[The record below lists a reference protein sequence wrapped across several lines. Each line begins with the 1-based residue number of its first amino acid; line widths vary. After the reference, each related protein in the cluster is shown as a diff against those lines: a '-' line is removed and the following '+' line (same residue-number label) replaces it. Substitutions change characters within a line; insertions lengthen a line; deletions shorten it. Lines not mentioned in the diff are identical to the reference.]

1 MGGGGG
7 GGSKSTTIGYKY
19 FLGLHVALCHGLDEV
34 RAIRVGEREAW
45 KGSCYGGRIDI
56 NQPELF
62 GGEKREGGIVGAVD
76 VLMGGPSQ
84 GQNDYLVR
92 NLGSL
97 VPAFRGVVSLVMRQ
111 MYLASMNPYIKPWS
125 MLVRRTSCDWYPTR
139 CAIGLD
145 RNPAHIIY
153 ECLTNTEWGLGYP
166 PQTIDDASFRA
177 VADQL
182 YAEDFG
188 LSTTWSSQDPMEDFI
203 GDINRHIDAVLYT
216 HPRTGLWMLRL
227 MRGDYDPA
235 TVPVFGPAEISELRS
250 FARLGYAERVN
261 QLVVKFSEVTDVG
274 PVERCI
280 TIRNPAAR
288 AAQGQTVAE
297 TVEYPAITR
306 SSVASKVAT
315 RDLRQRSAVLAKA
328 TIVGKRHLT
337 DLLPGDVFK
346 LHWPE
351 YGLDAIYMRAVTIDY
366 GTPTDRK
373 VTVEAIEDVYALA
386 ASVITSATPTG
397 WENPVSIPQAAA
409 LRRLTEI
416 PYYVLVK
423 AITGDIPAI
432 QDAYDPKAGVVALLA
447 AKPTPDAMSYNL
459 VAQEGSEYVSRGSG
473 DWTPTGTLRANI
485 GPQTTEFMLDT
496 ELDTHLVHIGCIAYL
511 GDELVMVKALIN
523 GGLVTVARGV
533 LDTVPQGHP
542 AGTRLWFCGVDGL
555 DDTGYDGTE
564 YLEGETVKVKALTR
578 TARGEL
584 FEAAA
589 PLDTVTLRA
598 RAFRPYPP
606 GNVRLNGAYF
616 PDVITGPLT
625 VSWAHRDRKQQT
637 GGTLVEQGAADIGPE
652 AGTTYTVRVYGE
664 GGVLRRT
671 VTGLTGTSWTWDT
684 ETADC
689 ALGRLNTS
697 LRIEVESVRDGYTS
711 WTTWS
716 VSTTRA

>member
-1 MGGGGG
+1 MGGGGKG
-7 GGSKSTTIGYKY
+7 GGSKAVTIGYKY

-45 KGSCYGGRIDI
+45 KGSCYGGRITI

-62 GGEKREGGIVGAVD
+62 GGEKREGGIAGDLD
-76 VLMGGPSQ
+76 VMMGGAAQ

-92 NLGSL
+92 VLGPL

-111 MYLASMNPYIKPWS
+111 MYLASLNPYIKPWA
-125 MLVRRTSCDWYPTR
+125 MLVRRTSCEWYPTR

-153 ECLTNTEWGLGYP
+153 ECLTNTEWGLGYSA
-166 PQTIDDASFRA
+166 QTIDDASFRA

-182 YAEDFG
+182 YAESFG

-227 MRGDYDPA
+227 LRGDYDQA
-235 TVPVFGPAEISELRS
+235 TVPVFGPSEITEVRS

-261 QLVVKFSEVTDVG
+261 QLVVKYREVTDVG
-274 PVERCI
+274 PVERSI
-280 TIRNPAAR
+280 TVRNPAAR

-306 SSVASKVAT
+306 SDVASKVAT

-351 YGLDAIYMRAVTIDY
+351 YGLDAIYMRAVSIDY

-373 VTVEAIEDVYALA
+373 VTIEAVEDVYALSA
-386 ASVITSATPTG
+386 AVISTATPMA
-397 WENPVSIPQAAA
+397 WVPPVGVPQPATLRSI
-409 LRRLTEI
+409 TEI

-423 AITGDIPAI
+423 AIVGDIPAI

-447 AKPTPDAMSYNL
+447 AKPSQDAMSYDL
-459 VAQEGSEYVSRGSG
+459 VAQVGGEYVSRGSG
-473 DWTPTGTLRANI
+473 EWTPTATLRTAT
-485 GPQTTEFMLDT
+485 GPQTTEISLEG
-496 ELDTHLVHIGCIAYL
+496 ELDTHLVPVGCIAYL
-511 GDELVMVKALIN
+511 GDELVVVKSLVN
-523 GGLVTVARGV
+523 GGVVTVARGV
-533 LDTVPQGHP
+533 LDTVPVAHP
-542 AGTRLWFCGVDGL
+542 SGTRMWFAGVD
-555 DDTGYDGTE
+555 DVGYDGTE

-578 TARGEL
+578 TARGQLSEG
-584 FEAAA
+584 AA
-589 PLDTVTLRA
+589 PLDSVTLRA

-616 PDVITGPLT
+616 PASISGPLT